1 MRYVDGNGGFM
12 SNLMLLLVIAI
23 VAAALLGGPA
33 GRRLPRVAAKPLM
46 TGNEIRFWRLLRP
59 AAAPLHVAPQVAMGA
74 LLKVAGSSDRRDW
87 RSARN
92 RFDRKVVDFALI
104 DDNGDVQLLVE
115 LDDRMHD
122 QARDRQRD
130 SMTAQAGYRTLRVQ
144 GVVAR
149 DATLLREAV
158 DAALGRVTAWEPPT
172 VDPARYRAR
181 RGQVSSQRGDAARPD
196 TPV

>member
-1 MRYVDGNGGFM
+1 M
-12 SNLMLLLVIAI
+12 SNLMFLLLIVI

-33 GRRLPRVAAKPLM
+33 NRRLPRVAAKPLM

-74 LLKVAGSSDRRDW
+74 LLKVAGGADRRDW

-92 RFDRKVVDFALI
+92 RFDRKVIDFALV
-104 DDNGDVQLLVE
+104 DDEGQVQLLVE

-130 SMTAQAGYRTLRVQ
+130 GMTSQAGYRNLRVQ

-149 DATLLREAV
+149 DARLLREAV
-158 DAALGRVTAWEPPT
+158 DGALGRATAWEPPT
-172 VDPARYRAR
+172 VDPARYLGR
-181 RGQVSSQRGDAARPD
+181 RGPASSRHGDEGQPD
-196 TPV
+196 THA